1 MPAFVNRFYHS
12 RNIAL
17 IRNGLGRAFLYS
29 FSVILFM
36 SSSNVRKSKRGNA
49 KTLRSKHAEVRTK
62 STKPR
67 HADSRLKSSNVQG
80 GKNFLDRIAFAL
92 FWFAGILFIALGLLP
107 LADIKVMVGGVSMVF
122 VAGVFFM
129 LAAMAV
135 YAFRRQSFNA

>member
-1 MPAFVNRFYHS
+1 M
-12 RNIAL
+12 
-17 IRNGLGRAFLYS
+17 
-29 FSVILFM
+29 
-36 SSSNVRKSKRGNA
+36 
-49 KTLRSKHAEVRTK
+49 
-62 STKPR
+62 
-67 HADSRLKSSNVQG
+67 
-80 GKNFLDRIAFAL
+80 DRIAFAL